1 MKLTGGLTVYGM
13 TWDSVLALRVH
24 GALKKRGY
32 TNIKVLVINGRY
44 TAVANKPGRGQSE
57 NFQGNNQKS
66 VWN

>member
-1 MKLTGGLTVYGM
+1 MQLTGGLTIYGM

-24 GALKKRGY
+24 NTLKTRGY

-44 TAVANKPGRGQSE
+44 TAVATKKGSEQSE